1 MLLLIHEA
9 YKAQY
14 QWDHFDS
21 QLAKKASVTFCSK
34 NLKINILHSF

>member
-14 QWDHFDS
+14 QWDHFES
-21 QLAKKASVTFCSK
+21 QLEKKA
-34 NLKINILHSF
+34 LANICNFLQ